1 LKGCT
6 STVTYES
13 TMILISCLTNMLTS
27 PFVTM
32 NNSSLAINVIA
43 LLPYMMYNYDNQ
55 HVVCIQAAERIAR
68 VCNEHDEKAKLAD

>member
-1 LKGCT
+1 MNILKTIKWQQFPGLQSLALKGCT

-32 NNSSLAINVIA
+32 NNSSLAINV
-43 LLPYMMYNYDNQ
+43 
-55 HVVCIQAAERIAR
+55 
-68 VCNEHDEKAKLAD
+68 